1 MSSQVVI
8 LVILELI
15 ILITKQLLFILINN
29 LQNMRPFIRP
39 FIALFVLT
47 LCVNQ
52 PVFAQFA
59 NPFGASKTVAQ
70 QREEVLKKNQ
80 QILKHLYAVE
90 PKAKDLIEKAAGY
103 ATFSNFGMKILI
115 AGGGTG
121 TGVVMNKFSSKPI
134 YMNMAEV
141 QAGLGI
147 GIKSTQTIF
156 VFQNEA
162 VLNNFV
168 NSGWTF
174 GGQMTAAAK
183 YEKNG
188 DAYQDATIVA
198 DGILMYQL
206 TDSGLAA
213 EVTGKGTKYYKDSTL
228 N

>member
-1 MSSQVVI
+1 
-8 LVILELI
+8 
-15 ILITKQLLFILINN
+15 
-29 LQNMRPFIRP
+29 MRPFKKP
-39 FIALFVLT
+39 FFTLFLLM
-47 LCVNQ
+47 LCINQ

-59 NPFGASKTVAQ
+59 NPFGSSKTVAQ
-70 QREEVLKKNQ
+70 QKEEILKKNQ
-80 QILKHLYAVE
+80 QILKNLYAVE
-90 PKAKDLIEKAAGY
+90 PKAKELIEKAAGY

-121 TGVVMNKFSSKPI
+121 TGVVINKSNSKPV
-134 YMNMAEV
+134 YMDMAEV

-156 VFQNEA
+156 VFQNET

-188 DAYQDATIVA
+188 DAYQDATIVS

-213 EVTGKGTKYYKDSTL
+213 EVTGKGTKYYKDSNL